1 MKRSF
6 FSRDLRWIRTNM
18 GNAQPVLIITT
29 KNVVRYESITEA
41 SRAISISK
49 QRLIRALES
58 DDGEIKGIKPRMYID
73 YAID

>member
-1 MKRSF
+1 
-6 FSRDLRWIRTNM
+6 M